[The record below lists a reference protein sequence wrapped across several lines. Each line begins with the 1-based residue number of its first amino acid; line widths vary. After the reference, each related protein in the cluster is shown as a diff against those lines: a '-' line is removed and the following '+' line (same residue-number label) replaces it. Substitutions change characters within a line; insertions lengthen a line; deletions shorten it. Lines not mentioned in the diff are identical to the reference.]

1 MERNYPLISLLPS
14 SHPLTLN
21 AHPRACA
28 HTHTVPGICISSSP
42 GPRSELGALQ
52 LRPPQKIKHS
62 SVLLALGNLPETN
75 IAHPH

>member
-1 MERNYPLISLLPS
+1 MLVEKNYPLISLLPS

-21 AHPRACA
+21 T
-28 HTHTVPGICISSSP
+28 HTHTHTDPGIRISSSP
-42 GPRSELGALQ
+42 GPKSEPGAQQ
-52 LRPPQKIKHS
+52 LRHPQKIKHY